1 MSTRTPR
8 SLPST
13 EFARSPRSYSS
24 PAASSGGAWWVPSRS
39 LVWSQSSIRRW
50 RRCAQV
56 PHGMKTR
63 QVKEVSEVYG
73 ENVPVWAAVVVVLV
87 IVATGIVAW
96 AGVRSAARSLFGVR
110 KAARVSS
117 LFAAVM
123 TAWLAAAFLITI
135 VPRPETADAATG
147 AAIVLGWNLAL
158 TAVGYGLR
166 FVSGI
171 YREVIDGIPQHLLL
185 AFQSYRLVGAIFL
198 PLLALVPSQRGLCEM
213 GYSVPHETSHFCSGT
228 VGKRA
233 RTARSRTALEGLLCD
248 APMPDTSG
256 QRPRRVSPE
265 DSRKSWMRL
274 ANGEERHPSLQ
285 RARSRRPRPRLL
297 APQARPCRF
306 RREER
311 RVLAGDAPPLAEGVR
326 ARFESLDIGD
336 GRRGGLR
343 GGADGRARLGGDHP
357 GYLVAPPFR
366 EVDAG
371 QAVDHLP

>member
-1 MSTRTPR
+1 MH
-8 SLPST
+8 
-13 EFARSPRSYSS
+13 ARSVAKIPFRTVSEMVFSE
-24 PAASSGGAWWVPSRS
+24 
-39 LVWSQSSIRRW
+39 VWSVFSG
-50 RRCAQV
+50 AL
-56 PHGMKTR
+56 
-63 QVKEVSEVYG
+63 
-73 ENVPVWAAVVVVLV
+73 VLV
-87 IVATGIVAW
+87 
-96 AGVRSAARSLFGVR
+96 LEL
-110 KAARVSS
+110 KQ
-117 LFAAVM
+117 
-123 TAWLAAAFLITI
+123 
-135 VPRPETADAATG
+135 
-147 AAIVLGWNLAL
+147 
-158 TAVGYGLR
+158 GLR
-166 FVSGI
+166 PKQDF
-171 YREVIDGIPQHLLL
+171 L
-185 AFQSYRLVGAIFL
+185 LVGS
-198 PLLALVPSQRGLCEM
+198 LVPSQRGLCEM

-371 QAVDHLP
+371 QAVDHLPRPPLRKKKGGATG